1 EDVDISDYDFDKI
14 REEVSIDDLA
24 TIVYTSGT
32 TGIPKG
38 VMLTHSNLISQLI
51 YLDAGLRDDYP
62 PGLKQ
67 LAMLP
72 AWHAYERMA
81 EYFLTYQIIPTL
93 YYTSKRHLKRD
104 IVDIQPAVIPC
115 VPRIWEMIFENIRT
129 QVSKQSPFKQK
140 MFHFF
145 VDFGKLYIYCRRK
158 AFNLELRKV
167 KRSILDR
174 AVQLLFV
181 MLLYPLYKFADVI
194 VFKKIRNTIAT
205 HLVAAISGG
214 GSLSPYIDDFFET
227 IGIVLLNGYGL
238 SETSP
243 VIAVRSLK
251 HNVRGSVGR
260 VAEKTDIEIRS
271 EDGVA
276 LPQGK
281 SGQIWIRGPQVMK
294 GYYKNEE
301 ETRKVLVDG
310 WFNTG
315 DLGWLSC
322 TGDLVISGRAKDTI
336 VLSSGE
342 NIEPEPIEG
351 MLRES
356 PLIADLVVIGQ
367 DRKSLSALV
376 IPDMAY
382 LAEAL
387 NLPPETSPKD
397 IVANSKATQ
406 LVKQEIVAL
415 MKEHGGFKAHEMIQQ
430 ILLLDEPFTEAN
442 GLLTQTLKPKR
453 NPISKRYAEEIDKL
467 YR

>member
-1 EDVDISDYDFDKI
+1 
-14 REEVSIDDLA
+14 
-24 TIVYTSGT
+24 
-32 TGIPKG
+32 
-38 VMLTHSNLISQLI
+38 
-51 YLDAGLRDDYP
+51 
-62 PGLKQ
+62 
-67 LAMLP
+67 
-72 AWHAYERMA
+72 
-81 EYFLTYQIIPTL
+81 
-93 YYTSKRHLKRD
+93 
-104 IVDIQPAVIPC
+104 
-115 VPRIWEMIFENIRT
+115 
-129 QVSKQSPFKQK
+129 
-140 MFHFF
+140 
-145 VDFGKLYIYCRRK
+145 
-158 AFNLELRKV
+158 
-167 KRSILDR
+167 
-174 AVQLLFV
+174 
-181 MLLYPLYKFADVI
+181 
-194 VFKKIRNTIAT
+194 
-205 HLVAAISGG
+205 
-214 GSLSPYIDDFFET
+214 
-227 IGIVLLNGYGL
+227 
-238 SETSP
+238 
-243 VIAVRSLK
+243 
-251 HNVRGSVGR
+251 
-260 VAEKTDIEIRS
+260 
-271 EDGVA
+271 
-276 LPQGK
+276 
-281 SGQIWIRGPQVMK
+281 MK